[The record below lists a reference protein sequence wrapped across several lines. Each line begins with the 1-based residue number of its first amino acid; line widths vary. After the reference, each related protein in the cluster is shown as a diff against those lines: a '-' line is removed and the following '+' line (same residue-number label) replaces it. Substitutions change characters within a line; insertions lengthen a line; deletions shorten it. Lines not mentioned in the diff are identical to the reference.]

1 MQINYTID
9 AFAAL
14 SGIVNF
20 VESKNTLGAGVRW
33 LDKFEKHLEDSLIS
47 PASVPLCNNQ
57 TFYKLQ
63 LRCINFNDWVIAFSI
78 QNNAV
83 VIEAILHNSRLTD

>member
-1 MQINYTID
+1 MQISYTGA

-14 SGIVNF
+14 CDVVNF

-33 LDKFEKHLEDSLIS
+33 LNRFEAYLTQSLSNPSIIK
-47 PASVPLCNNQ
+47 LCNNL
-57 TFYKLQ
+57 TFQELN

-78 QNNAV
+78 NGKDV
-83 VIEAILHNSRLTD
+83 LIEAILHSSRLTD